1 MIGLDTNIVIRYLTQ
16 DDIKQSKIAT
26 RLIESILTTKD
37 PGFIT
42 LLTLVEISWV
52 LESCYDQN
60 KVNIINILGELLITK
75 QLLVERK
82 DMAHIA
88 LKRCKDFNAD
98 FSDALIAVISEN
110 EGCDKTYT
118 FDKKAQAVGMEL
130 LK

>member
-26 RLIESILTTKD
+26 KLIESTLTAKI

-52 LESCYDQN
+52 LESCYDQSKLDVVALLN
-60 KVNIINILGELLITK
+60 ELLITK

-82 DMAHIA
+82 DMAYIA
-88 LKRCKDFNAD
+88 LKRSKESNAD

-110 EGCDKTYT
+110 EGCERTYT
-118 FDKKAQAVGMEL
+118 FDKKAQTVGMEL
-130 LK
+130 LR